1 MSDQTNSDANV
12 TIYSTVGCA
21 FCATEKQWLDK
32 LGVKYTAKNI
42 DEDKSAEKEL
52 LDKLGGTYQGVPTT
66 VINGEVIIGF
76 NRPALQTAL
85 TAGNLIPQ
93 AS

>member
-1 MSDQTNSDANV
+1 MSDQTNSDASV
-12 TIYSTVGCA
+12 IVYSTVGCA

-42 DEDKSAEKEL
+42 DEDKDAEAEL
-52 LDKLGGTYQGVPTT
+52 LDKLDGTYQGVPTT
-66 VINGEVIIGF
+66 IINGEVIVGF

-85 TAGNLIPQ
+85 AAGNLIPE
-93 AS
+93 AA

>member
-1 MSDQTNSDANV
+1 MSDQAGTDANV

-21 FCATEKQWLDK
+21 FCATEKQWMDK
-32 LGVKYTAKNI
+32 LGVKYVAKNI
-42 DEDKSAEKEL
+42 DEDKEAEKEL

-66 VINGEVIIGF
+66 IINGEIIVGF
-76 NRPALQTAL
+76 NRPALQNAL